1 MRVLITFAALFASVA
16 LLQVSSGAV
25 GPLDAISGVVL
36 GFTNAEI
43 GILGSAHY
51 VGFFIGCWGAPR
63 LLGTVGHSR
72 AFAAFTAAGA
82 IGLLAHMM
90 VVHPLAWAGLR
101 VTTGLCVAGC
111 YTIIESW
118 LNARLTNE
126 TRGRATG
133 LYRVVDLGAALVA
146 QLMIA
151 VLPPAEYVSYNLLA
165 ILCCMALL
173 PIALTQAS
181 QPEVPKAPRLR
192 PSLAFAKSPLAA
204 AAVIVAGLTS
214 AAFRMVGPIYGQDVG
229 LRPDQIG
236 LFLAAYVLGGALAQY
251 PTGWLADRFDR
262 RRVLVALSIA
272 AILSCALT
280 IHTQTS
286 GTLAVFGAALLFGM
300 TTFPIFSVAA
310 AHAHD
315 FARDDERVELSA
327 ALMFVF
333 ALGAIAS
340 PLVSSLLIEA
350 LGPMALFVFL
360 GLGHLVLVV
369 FSLARM
375 RARPA
380 PQDRTDYVYT
390 PRTSF
395 TIGRLLGRK
404 R

>member
-25 GPLDAISGVVL
+25 GPLDALSGAVL
-36 GFTNAEI
+36 GFSNAEI
-43 GILGSAHY
+43 GMLGSAHY
-51 VGFFIGCWGAPR
+51 IGFFIGCWGAPR

-181 QPEVPKAPRLR
+181 QPAVPKAPRLR
-192 PSLAFAKSPLAA
+192 PALALAKSPLAA

-229 LRPDQIG
+229 LRSDQIG

-262 RRVLVALSIA
+262 RRVLIALSVA
-272 AILSCALT
+272 AIASCAIT
-280 IHTQTS
+280 IQTQS
-286 GTLAVFGAALLFGM
+286 AGTLAVFGAALLFGV

-315 FARDDERVELSA
+315 FASDDERVELSA
-327 ALMFVF
+327 ALMFMF
-333 ALGAIAS
+333 AVGAIAS

-350 LGPMALFVFL
+350 RGPMALFVFL

-369 FSLARM
+369 FGLARM
-375 RARPA
+375 RVRPA
-380 PQDRTDYVYT
+380 PQERTDYVYT

>member
-25 GPLDAISGVVL
+25 GPLDALSGAVL
-36 GFTNAEI
+36 GFSNAEI
-43 GILGSAHY
+43 GMLGSAHY
-51 VGFFIGCWGAPR
+51 IGFFIGCWGAPR

-133 LYRVVDLGAALVA
+133 LYRVVDLGAALIA

-181 QPEVPKAPRLR
+181 QPAVPKAPRLR
-192 PSLAFAKSPLAA
+192 PALALAKSPLAA

-229 LRPDQIG
+229 LRSDQIG

-262 RRVLVALSIA
+262 RRVLIALSVA
-272 AILSCALT
+272 AIASCAIT
-280 IHTQTS
+280 IHTQS
-286 GTLAVFGAALLFGM
+286 AGTLAVFGAALLFGV

-315 FARDDERVELSA
+315 FASDDERVELSA
-327 ALMFVF
+327 ALMFMF
-333 ALGAIAS
+333 AVGAIAS

-350 LGPMALFVFL
+350 RGPMALFVFL

-369 FSLARM
+369 FGLARM
-375 RARPA
+375 RVRPA
-380 PQDRTDYVYT
+380 PQERTDYVYT

>member
-25 GPLDAISGVVL
+25 GPLDALSGAVL
-36 GFTNAEI
+36 GFSNAEI
-43 GILGSAHY
+43 GMLGSAHY
-51 VGFFIGCWGAPR
+51 IGFFIGCWGAPR

-133 LYRVVDLGAALVA
+133 LYRVVDLGAALIA

-181 QPEVPKAPRLR
+181 QPAVPKAPDR
-192 PSLAFAKSPLAA
+192 KS
-204 AAVIVAGLTS
+204 
-214 AAFRMVGPIYGQDVG
+214 
-229 LRPDQIG
+229 
-236 LFLAAYVLGGALAQY
+236 
-251 PTGWLADRFDR
+251 
-262 RRVLVALSIA
+262 
-272 AILSCALT
+272 
-280 IHTQTS
+280 
-286 GTLAVFGAALLFGM
+286 
-300 TTFPIFSVAA
+300 
-310 AHAHD
+310 
-315 FARDDERVELSA
+315 
-327 ALMFVF
+327 
-333 ALGAIAS
+333 
-340 PLVSSLLIEA
+340 
-350 LGPMALFVFL
+350 
-360 GLGHLVLVV
+360 VV
-369 FSLARM
+369 
-375 RARPA
+375 
-380 PQDRTDYVYT
+380 
-390 PRTSF
+390 
-395 TIGRLLGRK
+395 
-404 R
+404 